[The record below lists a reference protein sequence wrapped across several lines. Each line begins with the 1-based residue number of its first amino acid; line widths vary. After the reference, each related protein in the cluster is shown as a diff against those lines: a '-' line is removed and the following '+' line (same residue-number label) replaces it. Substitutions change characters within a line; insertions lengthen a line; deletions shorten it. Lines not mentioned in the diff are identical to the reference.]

1 MQKQHLK
8 HMAKTTFKQWQ
19 KPHKKMATTTLKK
32 IAKPRSEQWQKPH
45 QKLKK
50 QHKQLTKNI

>member
-32 IAKPRSEQWQKPH
+32 IAKPRSEQ
-45 QKLKK
+45 
-50 QHKQLTKNI
+50 